1 MLKRV
6 LSVDLDEL
14 EAAFEDHG
22 LETSYYL
29 DLQTGDVLAVT
40 DEIRSSLE
48 EIYGTLPEG
57 VDLESLDWPGLT
69 REQGWPEW
77 MAAALEDANRVEIGF
92 GTRYAPVP
100 KDESRDGYRDM
111 EAFIETVTNARLRER
126 LDLSIAGKGAFRR
139 FKEALASYGSERE
152 RWFAFKGDRVHAR
165 MLEWLEDEG
174 IEAAPRR

>member
-14 EAAFEDHG
+14 EAAFDDHG
-22 LETSYYL
+22 FETSYYL

-48 EIYGTLPEG
+48 EIYAEVPE
-57 VDLESLDWPGLT
+57 DADCESLDWSQLT
-69 REQGWPEW
+69 REHGWPEW

-92 GTRYAPVP
+92 GTRSIRVP
-100 KDESRDGYRDM
+100 KDASRDGYRDM
-111 EAFIETVTNARLRER
+111 EAFVDTITNVQLRER
-126 LDLSIAGKGAFRR
+126 LAQAISGRGAFRR
-139 FKEALASYGSERE
+139 FKDALASHGSEQE
-152 RWFAFKGDRVHAR
+152 RRFAFKADRVRAR

-174 IEAAPRR
+174 IEAAPRQ